1 MGPAPN
7 PKPEGVREAAMRFL
21 SMVKSTEN
29 QGPAPQALQDAMAKL
44 IADSLKNGSLVQT
57 GGLGASASGVRVR
70 SAGGKLTVMDG
81 PYTEAKEVVGGYA
94 VLELKSRE
102 AAIEVA
108 VAFMRLHSEH
118 WPGWEGECEI
128 RPLVFLAP

>member
-1 MGPAPN
+1 
-7 PKPEGVREAAMRFL
+7 MRFL
-21 SMVKSTEN
+21 SMVKSAEN

-44 IADSLKNGSLVQT
+44 VADSLKDGTLVQT